1 MTPARLSRPGPTRA
15 IVIGAGI
22 GGLATALRLA
32 AAGLDVTVLE
42 RASAPGGRMRQV
54 PSAAGPVDAGPTV
67 LTLRGVFDD
76 LFAAAGARLEDHVR
90 LLPQPILARHFWP
103 DGGVLDLFADH
114 DRSRDAVAA
123 FAGGAEAAAF
133 DRFCA
138 EARALFTAFE
148 APMMRAAD
156 PRLTALAGTVLRNP
170 GLLGAM
176 APGRTLAGA
185 LTRRFRDP
193 RLAQL
198 FGRYATYVGGSPYG
212 APALLSLI
220 WEAEA
225 RGVWAVEGGLHALA
239 RAVAGLAE
247 RLGAR
252 FVYAAEVAE
261 IGCTSGRAAR
271 ASLTDGRGFDAD
283 LVVFNGD
290 PRALATG
297 RLGPAVAGVAP
308 QTRRRPRSLSA
319 RVWSFAARYDGP
331 ALIHHNVFFSVDYAA
346 EFRALGSGAIPP
358 DPTLYIC
365 AEDRA
370 RHRAPSGPERFE
382 IIENAAPLT
391 AGGIAG
397 EEFET
402 CRTRVFT
409 TLGRFGL
416 RFDPLPEPAA
426 LTTPAGFEALFP
438 ASAGSLYGQSPHGMT
453 ASLAR
458 PRARTAVPGLYL
470 AGGGAHP
477 GAGVP
482 MAALSGRHAAETIL
496 RDLGLTSPSR
506 RTVMHGGMS
515 TA

>member
-198 FGRYATYVGGSPYG
+198 FGRYATYVGGSPFA

-225 RGVWAVEGGLHALA
+225 RGVWAVAGGMHALA

-247 RLGAR
+247 RQGAR
-252 FVYAAEVAE
+252 FVYDAEVAAIE
-261 IGCTSGRAAR
+261 ARDGRAGR
-271 ASLTDGRGFDAD
+271 AILADGREYDAD

-308 QTRRRPRSLSA
+308 QTRHRPRSLSA
-319 RVWSFAARYDGP
+319 RVWSFAARLDGP
-331 ALIHHNVFFSVDYAA
+331 ALVHHNVLFSADYPA
-346 EFRALGSGAIPP
+346 EFRALGAGAIPP

-370 RHRAPSGPERFE
+370 GHPAPAGPERFE

-391 AGGIAG
+391 AGDTAQ

-409 TLGRFGL
+409 TLARFGL
-416 RFDPLPEPAA
+416 RFDPLPGPEA
-426 LTTPAGFEALFP
+426 LTTPEGFEALFP

-453 ASLAR
+453 AALAR
-458 PRARTAVPGLYL
+458 PRARTALPGLYL
-470 AGGGAHP
+470 AGGGVHP

-506 RTVMHGGMS
+506 RTAMHGGMS